1 MINIKRSK
9 FTEFCGWYGM
19 IVLILSYFLV
29 SFGVIAADGV
39 VFQLM
44 NVTGAVGIMILA
56 ISKNV
61 AQSVWL
67 NLFWAMIGVIA
78 LINIFLRSIGV
89 I

>member
-29 SFGVIAADGV
+29 SFSVIAANGV
-39 VFQLM
+39 VYQLM

-56 ISKNV
+56 LSKNV
-61 AQSVWL
+61 AQSFWL

-78 LINIFLRSIGV
+78 LVNILLRFIGA